1 MSRGDDPKV
10 TLQEFGTAN
19 LETLLHN
26 LGCIL
31 IDAVAVGVGENVVD
45 YTALV
50 GWGTMLAQMLDTP
63 IAKLTM
69 GDKIDACDDF
79 FDSRTLEKERRQ
91 QCAETMSKC

>member
-10 TLQEFGTAN
+10 TLQEFGTAD

-26 LGCIL
+26 FGCIL

-45 YTALV
+45 NTAFV

-63 IAKLTM
+63 VAKLTM
-69 GDKIDACDDF
+69 
-79 FDSRTLEKERRQ
+79 
-91 QCAETMSKC
+91 